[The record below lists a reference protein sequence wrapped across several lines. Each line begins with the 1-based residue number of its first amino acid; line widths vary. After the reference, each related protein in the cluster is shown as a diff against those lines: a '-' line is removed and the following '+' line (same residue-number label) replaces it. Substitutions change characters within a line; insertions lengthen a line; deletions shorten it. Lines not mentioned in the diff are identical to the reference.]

1 MLRMEGMTTRAVLD
15 SVVHKKVKI
24 AVDARLAGTAATGVA
39 SYRRAVLA
47 ALDIAGRTTLAL
59 HDESVGRFGVP
70 STRREAA
77 SRWLSAWS
85 SRPRRLLLKSY
96 DGDGG
101 DAQTCSAPMG
111 EVSRRDAPT
120 SPVPVRGTP
129 ALHVLACD
137 PPSLWRQ
144 DVFRLA
150 HIHFRRHGTLL
161 RLTPPQPVGVMHWTY
176 PIPAIVDGWINVHT
190 VHDVI
195 PLRRPDLS
203 PIEADRLQACLLA
216 IAART
221 DRIVTVSAWA
231 RRTILEAL
239 VIPADLVTDC
249 GSGLAELAGS
259 HRAGTTCAGA
269 GAGRS
274 GNADPHPDD
283 HRVGIL
289 PYDLRPDGYLFF
301 CGVIEPRKN
310 LARLAGAWKVSGCGM
325 PLVVAGPD
333 GANGAALRRELERA
347 GVLVLPYQDR
357 PVLIDLIR
365 NARAL
370 VLLSLEEGFG
380 LPVAEAMA
388 LGTPVLTSDR
398 GALKEIAGGAGLLVD
413 PTDAP
418 AIAHALR
425 RIVANDVLRAALTKH
440 GLDRAEAFAPAAF
453 GRRLTLLYDGLID
466 ARIADGTWQGLETV
480 GER

>member
-1 MLRMEGMTTRAVLD
+1 MTTRAVLD
-15 SVVHKKVKI
+15 RAVHKKVKI

-47 ALDIAGRTTLAL
+47 ALAIAGRTTMAL
-59 HDESVGRFGVP
+59 HDGSVGRFGVP

-96 DGDGG
+96 AGDGG
-101 DAQTCSAPMG
+101 DGAHAQNCSAPKG

-120 SPVPVRGTP
+120 SHVPARGAP
-129 ALHVLACD
+129 AMDLLACD
-137 PPSLWRQ
+137 PPALWRQ

-203 PIEADRLQACLLA
+203 PIDADRLQACLLA

-231 RRTILEAL
+231 RRTILDAL
-239 VIPADLVTDC
+239 VVPADLVTDC
-249 GSGLAELAGS
+249 GSGLAELVGTRGVGTAYLPGTGESGRADS
-259 HRAGTTCAGA
+259 HPEERG
-269 GAGRS
+269 
-274 GNADPHPDD
+274 D
-283 HRVGIL
+283 GIL

-310 LARLAGAWKVSGCGM
+310 LARLAGAWRVSGCGM

-333 GANGAALRRELERA
+333 GAHGGALRRELERA
-347 GVLVLPYQDR
+347 GALVLPYQDR

-398 GALKEIAGGAGLLVD
+398 GALQEIAGGAGLLVD

-418 AIAHALR
+418 AIAEALR
-425 RIVANDVLRAALTKH
+425 RIVADDVLRGALVRR
-440 GLDRAEAFAPAAF
+440 GLHRAEAFRPAAF
-453 GRRLTLLYDGLID
+453 GRRLTMLYDRLID
-466 ARIADGTWQGLETV
+466 ARIADGVWPELETA